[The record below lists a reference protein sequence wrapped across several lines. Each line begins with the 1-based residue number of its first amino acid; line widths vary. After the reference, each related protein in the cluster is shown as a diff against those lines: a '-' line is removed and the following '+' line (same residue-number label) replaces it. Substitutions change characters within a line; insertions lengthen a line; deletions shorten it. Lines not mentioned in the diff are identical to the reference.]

1 LAIYHCSTKP
11 ISRSSGRSATASIA
25 YRAGVAIED
34 QRQGKTFDYS
44 KRYGVLHA
52 ELLTPNNINISR
64 SELWNL
70 AETTETRKN
79 SRTAREFV
87 VNIPHELMTN
97 SHDAGIALVREFSQ
111 HLKNDYG
118 VAVDF
123 AIHAPDQ
130 QGDNRNYHAH
140 ILLTTRKLERLES
153 GRIALT
159 GKSDL
164 EQSNTQLKAQGKRSN
179 QDELKH
185 IRERWATITNHH
197 LEQSG
202 INTRI
207 DHRSHKDR
215 GLEELPTVKMGWQAT
230 ELERKGIQTD
240 VGDQNRL
247 IKQYNL
253 TLQIKY
259 SLESLE
265 RTQIA
270 KEQHE
275 AAAKAEKQVE
285 QPTSPKPHLEHKT
298 EPLEQQPQP
307 PKATATDAKNAIAKY
322 RTAIEETANQ
332 LFKEQHV
339 QQIEDAKT
347 WLAKIEDMRAKTP
360 LFLGKKE
367 HLAKIEQEV
376 IQYENMRSNFAKFK
390 ELGVTDEH
398 RATAIAMIERS
409 KPIMAKNARNSEKFL
424 TEQQL
429 NQAKEQI
436 DPNISMLAK
445 ANQTYYGKVLQSGAQ
460 GTVQNTKDGLV
471 YHPQIQ
477 DLKTGKEYT
486 LTYTENQIKILE
498 NIEIN
503 RKSGKSQDNEIKR

>member
-1 LAIYHCSTKP
+1 MAIYHCSTKP

-87 VNIPHELMTN
+87 VNIPHELMKD
-97 SHDAGIALVREFSQ
+97 SPDAGIALIREFSQ

-202 INTRI
+202 INARI

-230 ELERKGIQTD
+230 ELERKGIQTEP
-240 VGDQNRL
+240 GDQNRL

-253 TLQIKY
+253 NLQIKY

-275 AAAKAEKQVE
+275 AASKAEKHAE
-285 QPTSPKPHLEHKT
+285 PPKPQKPRLERKT
-298 EPLEQQPQP
+298 EPSSPIQEVSTDDKKMAVRLFETKVRALAEKIHTQELETIKNKMAEYMDLSKKTLKEIETLRENKPFNP
-307 PKATATDAKNAIAKY
+307 FKIKAWKQELTDAINKHDNGIKASYDNLKLDYQRIKNSGVTHEHWQKADAQMYQIDKNAYQKI
-322 RTAIEETANQ
+322 
-332 LFKEQHV
+332 KEFHAEINV
-339 QQIEDAKT
+339 
-347 WLAKIEDMRAKTP
+347 
-360 LFLGKKE
+360 
-367 HLAKIEQEV
+367 
-376 IQYENMRSNFAKFK
+376 
-390 ELGVTDEH
+390 
-398 RATAIAMIERS
+398 
-409 KPIMAKNARNSEKFL
+409 KNS
-424 TEQQL
+424 
-429 NQAKEQI
+429 
-436 DPNISMLAK
+436 P
-445 ANQTYYGKVLQSGAQ
+445 
-460 GTVQNTKDGLV
+460 
-471 YHPQIQ
+471 
-477 DLKTGKEYT
+477 
-486 LTYTENQIKILE
+486 
-498 NIEIN
+498 IEIK
-503 RKSGKSQDNEIKR
+503 KSLDQDNNKGR

>member
-1 LAIYHCSTKP
+1 MAIYHCSTKP

-25 YRAGVAIED
+25 YRAGVVIED

-87 VNIPHELMTN
+87 VNIPHELMKD
-97 SHDAGIALVREFSQ
+97 SHDAGIALIREFSR

-140 ILLTTRKLERLES
+140 ILLTTRQLERLES

-185 IRERWATITNHH
+185 IREKWAIITNRH

-202 INTRI
+202 INARI

-215 GLEELPTVKMGWQAT
+215 GLEELPTIKMGWQAT
-230 ELERKGIQTD
+230 ELERKGIQTEL
-240 VGDQNRL
+240 GDQNRL

-253 TLQIKY
+253 NLQIKY

-275 AAAKAEKQVE
+275 AASKAEKQAE
-285 QPTSPKPHLEHKT
+285 PPKPQKPRLERKT
-298 EPLEQQPQP
+298 EPSSP
-307 PKATATDAKNAIAKY
+307 I
-322 RTAIEETANQ
+322 
-332 LFKEQHV
+332 
-339 QQIEDAKT
+339 
-347 WLAKIEDMRAKTP
+347 
-360 LFLGKKE
+360 
-367 HLAKIEQEV
+367 QEV
-376 IQYENMRSNFAKFK
+376 STDDKKKVVALFDHKVRILAQKIHTQKLETIKNKMDEYMDLSKKTLKEIENLRENKPFNPFK
-390 ELGVTDEH
+390 LKAWKQELADAINKHDNNIKAPYDNLKTDYQRIKNLGVTHEH
-398 RATAIAMIERS
+398 WKKADAQMYQID
-409 KPIMAKNARNSEKFL
+409 KNAYQKIKEFHTEINEKNS
-424 TEQQL
+424 
-429 NQAKEQI
+429 
-436 DPNISMLAK
+436 S
-445 ANQTYYGKVLQSGAQ
+445 
-460 GTVQNTKDGLV
+460 
-471 YHPQIQ
+471 
-477 DLKTGKEYT
+477 
-486 LTYTENQIKILE
+486 
-498 NIEIN
+498 IEI
-503 RKSGKSQDNEIKR
+503 KKLLDQDNNKGR